1 MKRKTS
7 GKKLERRKTKPK
19 QNRKKKKFDEPHES
33 VTTTD
38 QDWNI
43 LWLHLISTQYA
54 IDAVIKIQTEF
65 QHDVR
70 RSRCESHRNHNNIWF
85 KFSRKFPFKLKM
97 INVNGFLIQIHL
109 SLSLLYGSFALWLV
123 SLKLC
128 VLLYMIL
135 CVPAFRLSMLTDKL
149 NYSQIS
155 CWTRSFKV
163 IIT

>member
-1 MKRKTS
+1 MKRKPS
-7 GKKLERRKTKPK
+7 GKKSKRRKTKPK
-19 QNRKKKKFDEPHES
+19 QNRKKKKFDEPNES

-70 RSRCESHRNHNNIWF
+70 RSRCEWHPTHRNHNNIWF

-109 SLSLLYGSFALWLV
+109 SLSLFYTVL
-123 SLKLC
+123 SLSGW
-128 VLLYMIL
+128 
-135 CVPAFRLSMLTDKL
+135 FRLSFAFCFMWFCVFQL
-149 NYSQIS
+149 SGSQCWQIS
-155 CWTRSFKV
+155 WTILRSHVELAASK
-163 IIT
+163 